1 MASSL
6 VFRQSHRLILL
17 FALARTASLGLACL
31 GSASL
36 GPAQAQSN
44 DPATT
49 INDGLQAY
57 YSFDEAGHDDS
68 PWGRNIAISPPLR
81 IEKAGDYTTL
91 NLSAPNAFVNLDKL
105 GFPRQ
110 TRNYSYSVA
119 GWIKLDPDYRPPNP
133 INVTRSAFGGI
144 YVDGKN
150 KIGFIFN
157 VDRDQGNS
165 SGTDLIA
172 PTPIIPGR
180 FTHVAVT
187 YDHPSRTVRIYL
199 DGKIA
204 LQTPSPSP
212 NAYPVFPAYLPVSLQ
227 SGDSN
232 GMFILHGNV
241 DSIILHDRA
250 LTPQE
255 VAFLANRGNVN
266 APDYVVRFAPELR
279 FTQDSASQGYPMS
292 AQPFFDRLTK
302 DSNGYPIAMPGDSPL
317 GVENTDMST
326 LRGSSIPTYY
336 MLRITSPQ
344 HDIVKHFAGTQVRIN
359 YWWFYGYQHPCT
371 RIIGGAYKGNHNGD
385 WEHVTV
391 ILKEDR
397 SAIAAISYYQHD
409 GHYTRISVGH
419 GPCTPAGTGRCGG
432 SGGFEMDGTH
442 PVVYVGRMAHGG
454 YHDTN
459 RWLPGADRSA
469 PSKDPLQCA
478 YYGDI
483 RDPSSAAD
491 NFDSSRRLID
501 LDGDKEAWLA
511 KDRAP
516 AAWNWGPD
524 GISNHPTQKS
534 PLDDEHRM
542 SCEGHSFAWFESDGC
557 YKSECLAEDDQA
569 AVDCLKECEH
579 GYNNVGLTCNKG
591 VAPWDW
597 KIYGRLTGGH
607 SYNYRYTLPDYDA
620 GLARRR
626 TWDWEWDLP

>member
-17 FALARTASLGLACL
+17 FALAATASL

-44 DPATT
+44 DPAAT
-49 INDGLQAY
+49 ITNGLQAY
-57 YSFDEAGHDDS
+57 YKFDEAGHDDS
-68 PWGRNIAISPPLR
+68 PWGRDISIALPLR
-81 IEKAGDYTTL
+81 LESSDTGNTVL

-105 GFPRQ
+105 GFPTQ
-110 TRNYSYSVA
+110 TPDSSYSVA
-119 GWIKLDPDYRPPNP
+119 GTIRLDPNYRPSDLS
-133 INVTRSAFGGI
+133 VVRSAFGGI
-144 YVDGKN
+144 IIDANNNLNFMFTVDN
-150 KIGFIFN
+150 
-157 VDRDQGNS
+157 DQGGF
-165 SGTDLIA
+165 SGVDA
-172 PTPIIPGR
+172 MTPIPISPGQSA
-180 FTHVAVT
+180 HVAMT
-187 YDHPSRTVRIYL
+187 YDHPSRTFSVYINGVLKSQR
-199 DGKIA
+199 A
-204 LQTPSPSP
+204 LPFNMGTPR
-212 NAYPVFPAYLPVSLQ
+212 FPAYLPTSLQ
-227 SGDSN
+227 SPDPA
-232 GMFILHGNV
+232 GMFVLHGTV
-241 DSIILHDRA
+241 DDIVLHNRA

-255 VAFLANRGNVN
+255 VTFLANHGDFDP
-266 APDYVVRFAPELR
+266 PDYVVRFAPELR
-279 FTQDSASQGYPMS
+279 FTRDSASQGYPMS

-302 DSNGYPIAMPGDSPL
+302 DGDGYPVAMPGDSPL
-317 GVENTDMST
+317 GVESTDIST
-326 LRGSSIPTYY
+326 LRGSTIPTYY
-336 MLRITSPQ
+336 MERITGPQ
-344 HDIVKHFAGTQVRIN
+344 VDFMKRFAGTQVRIN

-371 RIIGGAYKGNHNGD
+371 RIIGGAYKGDHNGD

-391 ILKEDR
+391 ILTEDR

-419 GPCTPAGTGRCGG
+419 GPCTPAGTGRCSG

-483 RDPSSAAD
+483 RDPGSAAD
-491 NFDSSRRLID
+491 NFDSSRKLID
-501 LDGDKEAWLA
+501 LDGNKEAWLA

-542 SCEGHSFAWFESDGC
+542 SCEGRSTAWFQSDGC
-557 YKSECLAEDDQA
+557 YKSECLAEDDEA
-569 AVDCLKECEH
+569 SEDCLKECEH

-591 VAPWDW
+591 VAPWEW

-607 SYNYRYTLPDYDA
+607 SYGYRYTLPGYDG

-626 TWDWEWDLP
+626 TWDWEWNLP

>member
-17 FALARTASLGLACL
+17 FALAGTASL

-68 PWGRNIAISPPLR
+68 PWGRNITIAPPLR
-81 IEKAGDYTTL
+81 LEQSGGVTTL
-91 NLSAPNAFVNLDKL
+91 KLSEPNAFLKL
-105 GFPRQ
+105 GQLDFPRHPQ
-110 TRNYSYSVA
+110 GYSVA
-119 GWIKLDPDYRPPNP
+119 GWVKLDQGYQAPSDVARP
-133 INVTRSAFGGI
+133 IFAGLWLAQGKLSLTFGFDT
-144 YVDGKN
+144 DGN
-150 KIGFIFN
+150 GHPYL
-157 VDRDQGNS
+157 S
-165 SGTDLIA
+165 EA
-172 PTPIIPGR
+172 PLTVSNAPPPGR
-180 FTHVAVT
+180 WTHLALT
-187 YDHPSRTVRIYL
+187 YDGPSRMLRFYM
-199 DGKIA
+199 DGAETWSAAFDSRYNISNY
-204 LQTPSPSP
+204 QVFQ
-212 NAYPVFPAYLPVSLQ
+212 PVFPTYVDANFQTPDPTGQHV
-227 SGDSN
+227 
-232 GMFILHGNV
+232 LHGNV
-241 DSIILHDRA
+241 DKIMLHDRV

-255 VAFLANRGNVN
+255 VKYLANRGNV
-266 APDYVVRFAPELR
+266 APPDYVVRFAPELR
-279 FTQDSASQGYPMS
+279 FTRDSASQGYPMS
-292 AQPFFDRLTK
+292 AQPFFDHLTK
-302 DSNGYPIAMPGDSPL
+302 DSNGYPVAMPGDAPV
-317 GVENTDMST
+317 GVENTDNAT
-326 LRGSSIPTYY
+326 LRGNTIPTYF
-336 MLRITSPQ
+336 MERITSPQ
-344 HDIVKHFAGTQVRIN
+344 LDFMKHFAGTQVRIN

-371 RIIGGAYKGNHNGD
+371 RVIGGAYKGNHNGD

-442 PVVYVGRMAHGG
+442 PVVYIGRMAHGG

-483 RDPSSAAD
+483 RDPGSAAD
-491 NFDSSRRLID
+491 NFDSSRKLID

-516 AAWNWGPD
+516 ASWNWGPD

-542 SCEGHSFAWFESDGC
+542 SCEGRSTAWFQSDGC
-557 YKSECLAEDDQA
+557 YKSECLAEDDEA
-569 AVDCLKECEH
+569 SEDCLKECEH

-607 SYNYRYTLPDYDA
+607 SYGYRYTLPDYDA

-626 TWDWEWDLP
+626 TWDWEWNLP